1 MGIQASLTG
10 HLVFSTLHTND
21 APTAITRM
29 IDMGV
34 PGYLVASSVVAIL
47 AQRLVRTICPKCR
60 ARHTPSEA
68 SIKEAGLT
76 PEQIEGATFM
86 RGKGCNSCQKSGFRG
101 RVGIYEMLIVDSRVR
116 EMIFANT
123 AAQEI
128 RKYAMSNGMTTLYQD
143 GIAKVLKGFTT
154 FDEVYRV
161 AKRTEQD

>member
-1 MGIQASLTG
+1 
-10 HLVFSTLHTND
+10 
-21 APTAITRM
+21 
-29 IDMGV
+29 
-34 PGYLVASSVVAIL
+34 
-47 AQRLVRTICPKCR
+47 
-60 ARHTPSEA
+60 
-68 SIKEAGLT
+68 
-76 PEQIEGATFM
+76 
-86 RGKGCNSCQKSGFRG
+86 
-101 RVGIYEMLIVDSRVR
+101 MLIVDSRVR